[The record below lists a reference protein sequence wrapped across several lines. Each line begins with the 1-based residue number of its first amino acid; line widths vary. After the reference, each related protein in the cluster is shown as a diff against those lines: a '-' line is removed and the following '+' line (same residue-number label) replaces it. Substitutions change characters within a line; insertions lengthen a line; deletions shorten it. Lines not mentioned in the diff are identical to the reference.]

1 MLPCMSLIH
10 LSLSLSCHPGLFP
23 SCHQPQK
30 AFFELAIQNM
40 GINLAADQKQES
52 SKESTG
58 IVMIGD
64 DVEQDLGG
72 GAAELGLIRYLVQT
86 GKYRAKDEDR
96 DAHGGLDGT
105 FADFGAMIDYIL
117 SNQQQ

>member
-1 MLPCMSLIH
+1 MGLE
-10 LSLSLSCHPGLFP
+10 LS
-23 SCHQPQK
+23 
-30 AFFELAIQNM
+30 M
-40 GINLAADQKQES
+40 DQKQTP
-52 SKESTG
+52 SKESAIASG

-96 DAHGGLDGT
+96 DAFGGLDGT
-105 FADFGAMIDYIL
+105 FADFAAVVEHIL
-117 SNQQQ
+117 SIVQK